1 MVDFTGVV
9 EAESRRFVATL
20 DGVDAATPV
29 PTCPGWTAAD
39 LAWHLTEVHG
49 FWARILA
56 SRAVS
61 DAEAEAQEANGPTRP
76 ADPAAT
82 RLLFE
87 QATRALLDAL
97 AARDDTEAAW
107 FWLPTARTVG
117 STRRMQ
123 AHEATM
129 HRVDAEAAA
138 GVASAPIDAELA
150 ADGIGHAVEV
160 MWAWW
165 GTNPGF
171 TFTPCDGV
179 VALTAT
185 DLDRTWLLQPGRWRG
200 VGASGTSYDV
210 PGVRTVPTGEP
221 VARVEAHAE
230 TLMRWLWGRGPEPTA
245 SGDGAALAALREA
258 RDQGMQ

>member
-29 PTCPGWTAAD
+29 PTC
-39 LAWHLTEVHG
+39 
-49 FWARILA
+49 
-56 SRAVS
+56 
-61 DAEAEAQEANGPTRP
+61 P

-160 MWAWW
+160 M
-165 GTNPGF
+165 
-171 TFTPCDGV
+171 
-179 VALTAT
+179 
-185 DLDRTWLLQPGRWRG
+185 
-200 VGASGTSYDV
+200 
-210 PGVRTVPTGEP
+210 
-221 VARVEAHAE
+221 
-230 TLMRWLWGRGPEPTA
+230 
-245 SGDGAALAALREA
+245 
-258 RDQGMQ
+258 